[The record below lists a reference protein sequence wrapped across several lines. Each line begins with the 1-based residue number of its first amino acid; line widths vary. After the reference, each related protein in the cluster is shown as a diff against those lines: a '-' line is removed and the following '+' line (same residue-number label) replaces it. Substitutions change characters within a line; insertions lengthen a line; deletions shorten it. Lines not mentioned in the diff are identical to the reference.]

1 MPIFWCIWNISG
13 QIGNNLAIILQ
24 TPHEK
29 MLGHEEIR
37 SKRILNCQGWKSN
50 ISHLFLYL
58 WNEENLYL
66 SQPEFDRIKF
76 DLGKEQIVLIRGL
89 LENISFGLIIWHP
102 HHTSCKFSTHQQ
114 SLSPNDNNN
123 KTPTAYRILRHKVVE
138 SWKVWTKIW
147 FV

>member
-1 MPIFWCIWNISG
+1 MYLKHFRANRKQFSH
-13 QIGNNLAIILQ
+13 NSSN
-24 TPHEK
+24 TTRK
-29 MLGHEEIR
+29 DVRSLGHEEIR
-37 SKRILNCQGWKSN
+37 SKRILNCRGWKSN

-138 SWKVWTKIW
+138 SLHLKGLN
-147 FV
+147 